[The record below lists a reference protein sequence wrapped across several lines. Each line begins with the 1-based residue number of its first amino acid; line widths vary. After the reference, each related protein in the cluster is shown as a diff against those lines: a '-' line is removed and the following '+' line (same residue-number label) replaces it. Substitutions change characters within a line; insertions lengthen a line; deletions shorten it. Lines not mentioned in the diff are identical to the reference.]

1 MKAIISSLLVV
12 SLMFMGAVSSVGQ
25 TPQKIDVGD
34 FQVWKLQD
42 TQMDMKLSML
52 SGVDPAEALK
62 VNGGKDSQI
71 SPVNAFL
78 VKTGKHTILID
89 AGIGNMKDGI
99 LEQMKMAGVEP
110 SNVDLIF
117 LTHLHPDHIGNLT
130 SADGKRIFPNA
141 TIRLSQT
148 ESDFWVGNSGSLPAN
163 QQGQSNQ
170 IKKALEPY
178 IQAKAYSPFSATDNL
193 GEGIKAI
200 AAYGHT
206 AGHTIY
212 SFTSKGSEFWC
223 IGDLIHFGNVQ
234 FKLPKAS
241 VNFDGNGKQ
250 ALESRLEFF
259 SQAATKHVI
268 VGGAHLANFYRLQK
282 EGDSFNA
289 TAVK

>member
-1 MKAIISSLLVV
+1 MKAKISSLLV
-12 SLMFMGAVSSVGQ
+12 LTFMLLGAISSVGQ
-25 TPQKIDVGD
+25 APQKINVGD
-34 FQVWKLQD
+34 IQVWKLQD
-42 TQMDMKLSML
+42 REMDMKLSML
-52 SGVDPAEALK
+52 SGVDLAEMKEA
-62 VNGGKDSQI
+62 NGGKDSQI

-99 LEQMKMAGVEP
+99 LEQIKMAGVEP

-117 LTHLHPDHIGNLT
+117 LTHLHSDHIGNLT
-130 SADGKRIFPNA
+130 TAEGKRVFANA
-141 TIRLSQT
+141 TIRLAKA
-148 ESDFWVGNSGSLPAN
+148 ESDSWQGS
-163 QQGQSNQ
+163 QQGQSAQ
-170 IKKALEPY
+170 IKKALDPY

-241 VNFDGNGKQ
+241 VSFDGNGKQ
-250 ALESRLEFF
+250 ALESRIEFF
-259 SQAATKHVI
+259 SQAAAKHVI
-268 VGGAHLANFYRLQK
+268 VGGAHLANFYRLEK

-289 TAVK
+289 TPVK

>member
-1 MKAIISSLLVV
+1 MKAKISSLLFVIF
-12 SLMFMGAVSSVGQ
+12 MFLGAVSLVAQ
-25 TPQKIDVGD
+25 APQKIDVGD
-34 FQVWKLQD
+34 IQVWKLQD
-42 TQMDMKLSML
+42 REMDMKLSML
-52 SGVDPAEALK
+52 SGVEPAEALK

-99 LEQMKMAGVEP
+99 MEQMKMAGVEP
-110 SNVDLIF
+110 SSVDLIF
-117 LTHLHPDHIGNLT
+117 LTHVHGDHIGNLT
-130 SADGKRIFPNA
+130 SADGKRMFPNA
-141 TIRLSQT
+141 TVRLAKA
-148 ESDFWVGNSGSLPAN
+148 ESDSWLGS
-163 QQGQSNQ
+163 QQGQSAQ
-170 IKKALEPY
+170 IKKALDPY
-178 IQAKAYSPFSATDNL
+178 IQANAYNPFSEGDNL

-223 IGDLIHFGNVQ
+223 VGDLIHFGNVQ

-241 VNFDGNGKQ
+241 VSFDGNGKQ
-250 ALESRLEFF
+250 ALESRIEYFT
-259 SQAATKHVI
+259 QAAAKHVI
-268 VGGAHLANFYRLQK
+268 VGGAHLANFYRLEK

-289 TAVK
+289 APVR

>member
-1 MKAIISSLLVV
+1 MKVKISSLLV
-12 SLMFMGAVSSVGQ
+12 LTFMLLWAVSSVGQ
-25 TPQKIDVGD
+25 APQKIDVGD

-52 SGVDPAEALK
+52 TGVDPAEALK

-71 SPVNAFL
+71 SAVNAFL

-89 AGIGNMKDGI
+89 AGIGKGTGGI
-99 LEQMKMAGVEP
+99 LDQMKLAGIEP
-110 SNVDLIF
+110 AAVDLIL

-163 QQGQSNQ
+163 QQGQAGQ
-170 IKKALEPY
+170 IKKALDPY
-178 IQAKAYSPFSATDNL
+178 IQAKAYVPFSATDNL
-193 GEGIKAI
+193 GDGIKAI

-212 SFTSKGSEFWC
+212 TFASKGSEFWC

-241 VNFDGNGKQ
+241 VSFDGNGKQ
-250 ALESRLEFF
+250 ALESRMEFF
-259 SQAATKHVI
+259 SQAAAKKAI
-268 VGGAHLANFYRLQK
+268 VGGAHLVNFYRLEK

-289 TAVK
+289 TPVK

>member
-1 MKAIISSLLVV
+1 
-12 SLMFMGAVSSVGQ
+12 
-25 TPQKIDVGD
+25 
-34 FQVWKLQD
+34 
-42 TQMDMKLSML
+42 
-52 SGVDPAEALK
+52 
-62 VNGGKDSQI
+62 
-71 SPVNAFL
+71 
-78 VKTGKHTILID
+78 
-89 AGIGNMKDGI
+89 

-148 ESDFWVGNSGSLPAN
+148 ESDFWVGNSEALPAN

-170 IKKALEPY
+170 IKKVLEPY